1 MTVPG
6 RVLLMDA
13 SGELSIRKE
22 LDDIASV
29 EYLRLLFAEDK
40 RRPGE
45 EGMMPGM
52 PFGERNMMRFPGGQE
67 R

>member
-1 MTVPG
+1 MSAPA

-22 LDDIASV
+22 LDDSASV

-40 RRPGE
+40 QRPGE
-45 EGMMPGM
+45 GM
-52 PFGERNMMRFPGGQE
+52 PFLPGGQMMPFRGGPRE